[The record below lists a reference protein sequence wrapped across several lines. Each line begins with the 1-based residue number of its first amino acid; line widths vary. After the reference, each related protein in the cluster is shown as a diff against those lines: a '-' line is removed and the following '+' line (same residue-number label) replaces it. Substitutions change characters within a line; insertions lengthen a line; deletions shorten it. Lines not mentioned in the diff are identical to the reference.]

1 MSEFAQLAQQLRI
14 EPSEAAPRAFAFVVP
29 NSLNP
34 SEGAM
39 REELKNIDWL
49 NVFDQEPDV
58 GLTVVEDNGQIIH
71 FNQAALRLFGVE
83 DDDLLGKSLHDVFAE
98 EYVQERMSWVREV
111 IDTNKALR
119 ATHIYC
125 GRMLVSSFYPHRDGD
140 RNFAIVLTRLDG
152 MLPDGDIKD
161 TQSQFIDLGPLSVLS
176 PRELEV
182 LVLLGQGNSVPEV
195 SRLLFRSPRTIERHK
210 TEIGHKLGVSS
221 IAQLTR
227 LVAQAG
233 LRPEHLPLQRFNAV
247 PKPHQCTP
255 DLLPVNIEA
264 SSSSA

>member
-1 MSEFAQLAQQLRI
+1 
-14 EPSEAAPRAFAFVVP
+14 
-29 NSLNP
+29 
-34 SEGAM
+34 M
-39 REELKNIDWL
+39 REELQSIDWL
-49 NVFDQEPDV
+49 KLFDLEPDV
-58 GLTVVEDNGQIIH
+58 GMTVIEDNGQIIH
-71 FNQAALRLFGVE
+71 FNQAALKLFGVE
-83 DDDLLGKSLHDVFAE
+83 DDGLANRNLNDVFSE
-98 EYVQERMSWVREV
+98 EYVQERMTWVRDV
-111 IDTNKALR
+111 LDNNRPLR

-125 GRMLVSSFYPHRDGD
+125 GRMLVSSFYPHRHEQ

-152 MLPDGDIKD
+152 ILPDGDIKD
-161 TQSQFIDLGPLSVLS
+161 TQSQYIDLGPLSVLS

-247 PKPHQCTP
+247 PRPHNCTP
-255 DLLPVNIEA
+255 DLLPVNSDA
-264 SSSSA
+264 PSSPA

>member
-1 MSEFAQLAQQLRI
+1 
-14 EPSEAAPRAFAFVVP
+14 
-29 NSLNP
+29 
-34 SEGAM
+34 M

-49 NVFDQEPDV
+49 NVFDQEPDI

-71 FNQAALRLFGVE
+71 YNQAALRLFGVE
-83 DDDLLGKSLHDVFAE
+83 DDDLMGKNLHDVFSQ
-98 EYVQERMSWVREV
+98 EYVKERMSWVQEV
-111 IDTNKALR
+111 IESNNALR

-125 GRMLVSSFYPHRDGD
+125 GRMLVSSFFPHGDGD

-152 MLPDGDIKD
+152 TLPDGDIKK

-195 SRLLFRSPRTIERHK
+195 SRLLYRSPRTIERHK

-221 IAQLTR
+221 ITHLTR

-233 LRPEHLPLQRFNAV
+233 LTPDHLPLQRFNAV

-255 DLLPVNIEA
+255 DLLDVNVEAPA
-264 SSSSA
+264 SSA